1 MDKFFTSAI
10 AMDAPI
16 IQLKNISLT
25 ASVGSAILLQDISFS
40 LDRGDKLAIVGAT
53 GSGKTTL
60 VRLLNYL
67 NTPTTGTIYLE
78 EKPFS
83 QIPIIQLRKQVVLVP
98 QEPKLLGMSVSET
111 LAYPLK
117 LQKLPPKEIR
127 QRVETWTNLLQIPQ
141 KWLERNELQLSLGQR
156 QLVSIARGLIMQP
169 KVLLLDEP
177 TSALDLGIAHNL
189 LTVLNRLTED
199 SDITI
204 VMVNHQLELIHN
216 FARRIIYL
224 ETGQIKED
232 VVADRANWQIIQ
244 TKLLQKERSETEEWL

>member
-1 MDKFFTSAI
+1 MRDRSST
-10 AMDAPI
+10 PI
-16 IQLKNISLT
+16 MQLKNISLT

-60 VRLLNYL
+60 LRLLNYL

-83 QIPIIQLRKQVVLVP
+83 QIPVIQLRKQVVLVP

-189 LTVLNRLTED
+189 LTVLNRITED

-224 ETGQIKED
+224 ETGKIQED

-244 TKLLQKERSETEEWL
+244 TKLLQKERSEAEEWL

>member
-1 MDKFFTSAI
+1 MRDRSST
-10 AMDAPI
+10 PI
-16 IQLKNISLT
+16 MQLKNISLT

-60 VRLLNYL
+60 LRLLNHL

-83 QIPIIQLRKQVVLVP
+83 QIPVIQLRKQVVLVP

-189 LTVLNRLTED
+189 LTVLNRITED

-224 ETGQIKED
+224 ETGQIQED

-244 TKLLQKERSETEEWL
+244 TKLLQKERSEAEEWL

>member
-1 MDKFFTSAI
+1 
-10 AMDAPI
+10 MDAPI

-25 ASVGSAILLQDISFS
+25 ASVGSAYLLQDISFS
-40 LDRGDKLAIVGAT
+40 FDCGDKLAIVGAT

-60 VRLLNYL
+60 LRILNHL

-83 QIPIIQLRKQVVLVP
+83 QIPVIQLRKQVVLVP

-117 LQKLPPKEIR
+117 LQKLPPQEIR

-141 KWLERNELQLSLGQR
+141 KWLERDELQLSLGQR

-177 TSALDLGIAHNL
+177 TSALDIGIANNL
-189 LTVLNRLTED
+189 LTVLDRLNENNHT
-199 SDITI
+199 TI
-204 VMVNHQLELIHN
+204 VMVNHQLELVHN

-224 ETGQIKED
+224 ETGKIQED
-232 VVADRANWQIIQ
+232 IVADRANWQRIQ
-244 TKLLQKERSETEEWL
+244 AKLLQKERSEAEEWL

>member
-1 MDKFFTSAI
+1 MRDRSST
-10 AMDAPI
+10 PI
-16 IQLKNISLT
+16 MQLKNISLT

-60 VRLLNYL
+60 LRLLNHL

-83 QIPIIQLRKQVVLVP
+83 QIPVIQLRKQVVLVP

-177 TSALDLGIAHNL
+177 TSALDLGIAHHL

-232 VVADRANWQIIQ
+232 VVAERANWQIIQ
-244 TKLLQKERSETEEWL
+244 TKLLQKERSEAEEWL